1 MQRYLGHSKKTTTLT
16 SKKVHYSVLLPKIT
30 IKVRDQHWE
39 KIGSYF
45 VMNIL
50 QFLTKPK
57 NKKNQMLQVC
67 GIAITMY

>member
-1 MQRYLGHSKKTTTLT
+1 MQQYLVHSKKTTTLI

-30 IKVRDQHWE
+30 IKVGDQRWE
-39 KIGSYF
+39 KISSYF

-57 NKKNQMLQVC
+57 KQKKQLLQVC